1 MTKRVLFVA
10 PSTLA
15 AVVALVVLSA
25 TALHGQSAPAPTTKA
40 FVPAKTSDGQPD
52 LRGTWVN
59 FDSTPFEAPPP
70 AGGSNG
76 APIPSAPGINP
87 PSHWADH
94 DSPMKAARR
103 SMVIDPPDGRVP
115 VMKWAEDKR
124 AYDLDHVQDAEVHQT
139 TWERCITRGMPAG

>member
-1 MTKRVLFVA
+1 MHNIPGVHMTKRLLFSA
-10 PSTLA
+10 PSALA
-15 AVVALVVLSA
+15 AITALVVIA
-25 TALHGQSAPAPTTKA
+25 TTALHGQSAPAVTKA
-40 FVPAKTSDGQPD
+40 FVPAKTADGQPD

-94 DSPMKAARR
+94 DSPMK
-103 SMVIDPPDGRVP
+103 
-115 VMKWAEDKR
+115 
-124 AYDLDHVQDAEVHQT
+124 
-139 TWERCITRGMPAG
+139 